1 MLLVGEP
8 LVFGEDLLVKHE
20 LLSESEAKA
29 VAKKFGAALD
39 KFPKI
44 SVSDPQAKKLNAQ
57 PGDLIAIHREDPN
70 SSYIYYRYVTKE
82 V

>member
-1 MLLVGEP
+1 MLVGEP

-29 VAKKFGAALD
+29 VSKKFNTPLD

-44 SVSDPQAKKLNAQ
+44 FESDPQAQKLNAK
-57 PGDLIAIHREDPN
+57 PGSLIAIHREDPN
-70 SSYIYYRYVTKE
+70 EKYIYYRYVIKG
-82 V
+82 